1 VATVCALAALI
12 KNRTPPA
19 VNYPPSRNAVS
30 AGRLGQLTLDV
41 QGDIVAVVDA
51 DLDQVVLDL
60 VVDSQLVGGGHVGAV
75 ANGLAEGVE
84 LISFR
89 SAARSHPASLPK
101 VGKSPEMEPCSRYCP
116 SMGSSSVLGQ
126 RRQVAWA
133 LSEPSAVLLW
143 QLGMAWSSVAAV
155 VDASMGR
162 RLVLSGF
169 VLIGPVC
176 VSFTG
181 RWLRTAVAGVWA
193 IGLVVVLG
201 IPDGIWGT
209 GLERLLIGVAVL
221 VALGSTLALVVTVRA
236 CLGLMVTASLATG
249 CGSPASSSGQRP
261 AVSVPVTRPVSCRQQ
276 YEAFKRRPALGEARM
291 RAAVNAVQAAEK
303 SANAAAIRSAMT
315 KLMPAA
321 RAATQDS
328 PPQCT
333 DPEGL
338 YTEYVVAVYAAG
350 RNARSAKGISGLLK
364 AAAPL
369 KDLKTMESR
378 LAAEANRA
386 LANSK

>member
-1 VATVCALAALI
+1 
-12 KNRTPPA
+12 
-19 VNYPPSRNAVS
+19 
-30 AGRLGQLTLDV
+30 
-41 QGDIVAVVDA
+41 
-51 DLDQVVLDL
+51 
-60 VVDSQLVGGGHVGAV
+60 
-75 ANGLAEGVE
+75 
-84 LISFR
+84 
-89 SAARSHPASLPK
+89 
-101 VGKSPEMEPCSRYCP
+101 
-116 SMGSSSVLGQ
+116 
-126 RRQVAWA
+126 
-133 LSEPSAVLLW
+133 LSDPSAVLLW
-143 QLGMAWSSVAAV
+143 QLGMAWSSVIAV
-155 VDASMGR
+155 VDASIGR

-181 RWLRTAVAGVWA
+181 RWLRTAVAGLWA

-209 GLERLLIGVAVL
+209 GLQRLLIGLAVL
-221 VALGSTLALVVTVRA
+221 VAAGSTLALVVTVRA

-261 AVSVPVTRPVSCRQQ
+261 VVSVPVPRPVSCRQQ
-276 YEAFKRRPALGEARM
+276 YEAFKRRPASGEARM
-291 RAAVNAVQAAEK
+291 QAAVKAVQAAEK
-303 SANAAAIRSAMT
+303 SGNAAAIRSAMK

-321 RAATQDS
+321 LAATQDS

-350 RNARSAKGISGLLK
+350 HNARSAKGISGLLK

-369 KDLKTMESR
+369 KDLNTMESR